1 MVEIKQIVQQAFR
14 TGYLSIAEQNQIQVL
29 LRRDYDS
36 EDLDAFIILQRAI
49 ASGEVQRES
58 KHRKATSSSPNQ
70 DRAST
75 SNIKLAYKIAAEL
88 AYAAAQTLTMPNN
101 THDQPS
107 LGS

>member
-58 KHRKATSSSPNQ
+58 KHQQATPSSNTKST
-70 DRAST
+70 T
-75 SNIKLAYKIAAEL
+75 SNIKLAYKIAAEI
-88 AYAAAQTLTMPNN
+88 ACAAAIALTMPKN
-101 THDQPS
+101 TQDQPF

>member
-29 LRRDYDS
+29 LRQDYDS

-49 ASGEVQRES
+49 ASGEVQQEL
-58 KHRKATSSSPNQ
+58 KHRQATSVSHHKDS
-70 DRAST
+70 A
-75 SNIKLAYKIAAEL
+75 SNIKLAYKIAADL
-88 AYAAAQTLTMPNN
+88 AYAAAMTLTMPKNPQ
-101 THDQPS
+101 DQPS

>member
-29 LRRDYDS
+29 LRQDYDS

-49 ASGEVQRES
+49 ASGEVQKEL
-58 KHRKATSSSPNQ
+58 KHRQANPTNHN
-70 DRAST
+70 

-88 AYAAAQTLTMPNN
+88 AYAAAQTLKMPTNPQ
-101 THDQPS
+101 DQPS

>member
-36 EDLDAFIILQRAI
+36 EDLDAYIILQRAI

-58 KHRKATSSSPNQ
+58 KRRQAISSNHNQ
-70 DRAST
+70 DSA
-75 SNIKLAYKIAAEL
+75 SNIKHAYKIAAEL
-88 AYAAAQTLTMPNN
+88 AYAAALTLTMPKN
-101 THDQPS
+101 TQDQPS
-107 LGS
+107 LGG

>member
-14 TGYLSIAEQNQIQVL
+14 TGYLSIADRNQIQTL

-49 ASGEVQRES
+49 SSGEVMQES
-58 KHRKATSSSPNQ
+58 KPRPKTSATHHKDS
-70 DRAST
+70 A
-75 SNIKLAYKIAAEL
+75 SNIKLAYKMAAEL
-88 AYAAAQTLTMPNN
+88 AYAAAQRLTMPKKPQ
-101 THDQPS
+101 DQPS